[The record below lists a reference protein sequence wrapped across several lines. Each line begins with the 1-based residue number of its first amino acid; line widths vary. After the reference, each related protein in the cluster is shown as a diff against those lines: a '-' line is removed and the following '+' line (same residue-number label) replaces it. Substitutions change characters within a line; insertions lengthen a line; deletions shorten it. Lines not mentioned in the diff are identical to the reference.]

1 MNETRYA
8 GVAQLVEQLICNQQ
22 VGGSSPSTSSTIST
36 SEYGRFPEWP
46 KGADCKSVVND
57 FGGSNPPPPTK
68 EESTNL
74 CSLLFCAQDK
84 KARIRANWKSHVSWF
99 QPSLSLR
106 DISPEGRKPLSHFV
120 TAPLSGEPN
129 QPLLKGEGDR
139 ASGGGVEL
147 PIYAR
152 PRWRGKLPQSC
163 RKAAN
168 PAPSKREPALSV
180 AARHLSQRERT
191 PQSLRDSSPFRG
203 AKSASPERGGG
214 PRQRWRGKLPQSLPD
229 A

>member
-1 MNETRYA
+1 M
-8 GVAQLVEQLICNQQ
+8 LCFCF
-22 VGGSSPSTSSTIST
+22 
-36 SEYGRFPEWP
+36 GRRI
-46 KGADCKSVVND
+46 
-57 FGGSNPPPPTK
+57 
-68 EESTNL
+68 
-74 CSLLFCAQDK
+74 
-84 KARIRANWKSHVSWF
+84 KARIRANWKSHVSRF

-106 DISPEGRKPLSHFV
+106 DISPRGREPLSHFVTAPLSGEPSSASPERGGGPRQRWRGKTESKSQPSLSLRDISPKGREPLSHFV

-214 PRQRWRGKLPQSLPD
+214 PRQRWRGRTPNLCQT
-229 A
+229 AVEG

>member
-36 SEYGRFPEWP
+36 REYGRFPEWP

-74 CSLLFCAQDK
+74 CSLLFCAENKSPYQGK
-84 KARIRANWKSHVSWF
+84 LEKPCQPVPALSVAARHLSRREKTP
-99 QPSLSLR
+99 QSLR
-106 DISPEGRKPLSHFV
+106 DSSPFRGAKSASPER
-120 TAPLSGEPN
+120 
-129 QPLLKGEGDR
+129 
-139 ASGGGVEL
+139 GGG
-147 PIYAR
+147 PR
-152 PRWRGKLPQSC
+152 QRWRGKLPQSC

-203 AKSASPERGGG
+203 AKF
-214 PRQRWRGKLPQSLPD
+214 SLT
-229 A
+229 